1 VFSFLTLVQGLGL
14 AYAAGLNL
22 YATVAVT
29 GLAIRYGWVHNV
41 PTTIEPFGQLAVI
54 VVAALLYIIE
64 FVATLVPGVA
74 SAWETLHSLIRP
86 PAAAVLAAATAWH
99 ADPVIVL
106 VAALLGG
113 GLAITTHT
121 TKLGLRYAID
131 SSPEPVTNGVANLA
145 ELGLVSAVA
154 IAIWDHPVVTLVAAL
169 IVLVTHE
176 WNWWTGY
183 ATLQKTDDA
192 YLQSSTTPLA
202 AKVPGYVRRVLV
214 QDYQTVKAGDALV
227 ELVDDD

>member
-1 VFSFLTLVQGLGL
+1 MFSLITLVQSLGL

-22 YATVAVT
+22 YATVAIT
-29 GLAIRYGWVHNV
+29 GLAVRYGWVQNV
-41 PTTIEPFGQLAVI
+41 PTTIESFGNLAVI
-54 VVAALLYIIE
+54 LLALALYSIE

-131 SSPEPVTNGVANLA
+131 ASPEPITNSLANGA
-145 ELGLVSAVA
+145 ELV
-154 IAIWDHPVVTLVAAL
+154 LVAAVAVGIWHHPL
-169 IVLVTHE
+169 I
-176 WNWWTGY
+176 
-183 ATLQKTDDA
+183 TLA
-192 YLQSSTTPLA
+192 L
-202 AKVPGYVRRVLV
+202 
-214 QDYQTVKAGDALV
+214 ALV
-227 ELVDDD
+227 VLAGLIMTVRFIWKALRQVFRGRWMPAAGLMQAPRMREERISRATTRPNVLDDE

>member
-22 YATVAVT
+22 YAAVAVT
-29 GLAIRYGWVHNV
+29 GLAVRYGWVQNV
-41 PTTIEPFGQLAVI
+41 PTSIEPFGQGIVIAVA
-54 VVAALLYIIE
+54 VALYLVE

-74 SAWETLHSLIRP
+74 SAWETLHGLIRP

-106 VAALLGG
+106 IAALLGG

-131 SSPEPVTNGVANLA
+131 ASPEPVTNAAANLT
-145 ELGLVSAVA
+145 ELALVTA
-154 IAIWDHPVVTLVAAL
+154 IAIEIWRHPVITLAVAL
-169 IVLVTHE
+169 VVLVLMVMLVRLI
-176 WNWWTGY
+176 WR
-183 ATLQKTDDA
+183 TLRQVLSGRWMPGPGLMQAPRVMETRRGARHTDD
-192 YLQSSTTPLA
+192 L
-202 AKVPGYVRRVLV
+202 
-214 QDYQTVKAGDALV
+214 D
-227 ELVDDD
+227 

>member
-14 AYAAGLNL
+14 AYAGGLNL

-41 PTTIEPFGQLAVI
+41 PTTIEPFGQLIVI
-54 VVAALLYIIE
+54 VVAVLLYVIE
-64 FVATLVPGVA
+64 FFATLVPGVA

-169 IVLVTHE
+169 IVLLLMILLVRLIWRALRQVFSGRWMPGRGLMQAPRVME
-176 WNWWTGY
+176 QRG
-183 ATLQKTDDA
+183 
-192 YLQSSTTPLA
+192 ST
-202 AKVPGYVRRVLV
+202 
-214 QDYQTVKAGDALV
+214 KAD
-227 ELVDDD
+227 EID

>member
-1 VFSFLTLVQGLGL
+1 MLSFITLVQGLGL

-22 YATVAVT
+22 YAAVAVT
-29 GLAIRYGWVHNV
+29 GLAVRLGWVQNV
-41 PTTIEPFGQLAVI
+41 PTTIEGFGNIAVI
-54 VVAALLYIIE
+54 SIAVALYAIE
-64 FVATLVPGVA
+64 FVATLIPGVS

-131 SSPEPVTNGVANLA
+131 ASPEPVTNAGANIT

-154 IAIWDHPVVTLVAAL
+154 IGIWYHPVMTLCIAL
-169 IVLVTHE
+169 MVLVGLVMMVRLIWRALRQVFSGHWMPRHGLMQAPRVME
-176 WNWWTGY
+176 RRGG
-183 ATLQKTDDA
+183 AHDDA
-192 YLQSSTTPLA
+192 E
-202 AKVPGYVRRVLV
+202 KI
-214 QDYQTVKAGDALV
+214 
-227 ELVDDD
+227 

>member
-1 VFSFLTLVQGLGL
+1 MLSFITLVQGLGL

-22 YATVAVT
+22 YAAVAIT
-29 GLAIRYGWVHNV
+29 GLAVRVGWVPNA
-41 PTTIEPFGQLAVI
+41 PTTIESFGNVAVI
-54 VVAALLYIIE
+54 SIAVALYLIE
-64 FVATLVPGVA
+64 FTATLIPGVS

-131 SSPEPVTNGVANLA
+131 ASPEPVTNAGANLT
-145 ELGLVSAVA
+145 ELGLVAAVA
-154 IAIWDHPVVTLVAAL
+154 IGIWHHPILTLCIAML
-169 IVLVTHE
+169 VLVGLVMMVRLIWRALRQVFAGHWMPRHGLMQAPRVME
-176 WNWWTGY
+176 RRGG
-183 ATLQKTDDA
+183 AHDDA
-192 YLQSSTTPLA
+192 E
-202 AKVPGYVRRVLV
+202 KI
-214 QDYQTVKAGDALV
+214 
-227 ELVDDD
+227 